1 MSSSGEVTRLLAEMC
16 KGNRTAADQ
25 VIPLVYGEL
34 HRLAAAYMR
43 KERPNHTLQAT
54 ALVHEAYLKLMPQ
67 RVRWQNRAH
76 FLGVA
81 AQQMRRV
88 LVDHA
93 RKQKAARREGAEKK
107 IQLEDSLV
115 VAHGAPRVVAAP
127 AEDRQIQLEESLVMA
142 REQPGAFL
150 QIHEALERFAHE
162 HERQSR
168 VVELRFFGG
177 CTEDEIAQVLGV
189 SVETVK
195 RDWRFAKAWLT
206 VQLRGTTLR

>member
-1 MSSSGEVTRLLAEMC
+1 MSSSGEVTRLLAEMR
-16 KGNRTAADQ
+16 KGNRTAAGQ
-25 VIPLVYGEL
+25 VIPLVYDEL
-34 HRLAAAYMR
+34 HRLAAGYMR
-43 KERPNHTLQAT
+43 KERPNHILQAT

-67 RVRWQNRAH
+67 RVSWQNRAH
-76 FLGVA
+76 FFGVA
-81 AQQMRRV
+81 AQQMRRI

-93 RKQKAARREGAEKK
+93 RKHKENV
-107 IQLEDSLV
+107 QLEDSLV
-115 VAHGAPRVVAAP
+115 VARGVPRVVAGP